1 MEVVP
6 FKQEHYW
13 AIELQDAQADTR
25 QFSTPESIAGLEQVN
40 TFTVFENGKIAAIF
54 GWIEIYQTR
63 ALMWA
68 LIAKTAGTHMT
79 GLTRIAKRLL
89 KGLPYRRIEIEV
101 DCDFEQGH
109 RWAKIMG
116 FSLEVPRLRSYGL
129 NGGDCALYSRI
140 TA

>member
-1 MEVVP
+1 MIVVP

-13 AIELQDAQADTR
+13 AIDIQDAQADAR
-25 QFSTPESIAGLEQVN
+25 QLTKPDDVAGLEHVS
-40 TFTVFENGKIAAIF
+40 TYTVFEGDKIAAVF

-68 LIAKTAGTHMT
+68 LISKTAGPHMM

-89 KGLPYRRIEIEV
+89 NGLPYRRIEIEV

-109 RWAKIMG
+109 RWAQIMG
-116 FSLEVPRLRSYGL
+116 FELEVPRLRAYGI

-140 TA
+140 TK